1 MGVSAIIPGPVF
13 ALVDGVFGTLF
24 PQDTSQCYVAK
35 RDYRILDST
44 RTEYIIWK
52 YIVAKN
58 RNVLF
63 EFTISSLKYVY
74 ILFDRD
80 AALMPVPQK
89 SRTNR
94 AGWSR
99 CPSSFW
105 PGECTQQ
112 GVALC
117 IGWGFAYVC
126 WVDVALWSTMTHNT
140 VREVSSHVKRGRVR
154 RTGPTYMTSSKYV
167 DLVALFT
174 KGYTSHVAIFV

>member
-1 MGVSAIIPGPVF
+1 MAMSAVIPGPVF
-13 ALVDGVFGTLF
+13 ALVDGVLELCFPRTLASTML
-24 PQDTSQCYVAK
+24 PNAI
-35 RDYRILDST
+35 YRILDST
-44 RTEYIIWK
+44 KTEYIIWK

-63 EFTISSLKYVY
+63 EITISSLKCVY
-74 ILFDRD
+74 IFFRQRCS
-80 AALMPVPQK
+80 LMPVPKK

-105 PGECTQQ
+105 PGECTKQ

-117 IGWGFAYVC
+117 IGWGFVYVC
-126 WVDVALWSTMTHNT
+126 WVDGALWSMMTHNT
-140 VREVSSHVKRGRVR
+140 VRAVSSHVKHGRVR

-167 DLVALFT
+167 GLVALFT
-174 KGYTSHVAIFV
+174 RGYTSHVAIFV